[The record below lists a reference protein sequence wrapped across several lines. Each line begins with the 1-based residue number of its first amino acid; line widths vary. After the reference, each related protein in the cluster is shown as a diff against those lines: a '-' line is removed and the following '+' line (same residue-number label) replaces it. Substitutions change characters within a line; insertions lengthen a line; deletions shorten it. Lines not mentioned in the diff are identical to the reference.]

1 MMGRLKAV
9 KPEKAFLILGIIFG
23 IAFLLITPPF
33 QVADESTHFYKSLY
47 LSDGHILPEK
57 QGDETGF
64 YVTKSAIET
73 VGAFQSLPFHPEN
86 KIKMDY
92 TPSLVNLP
100 LLNSNKT
107 FVDCSLFA
115 IVSYP
120 PFPYLAS
127 ASVIFLGKLFN
138 FSPLVLFY
146 LGRIVNLLLYVLIIY
161 MAIRLMPVHKWVLLL
176 LTLMPMT
183 IFEAASFSVD
193 SFTIAVSF
201 LTIALLFNFTFND
214 GKKELSN
221 KDISVIGILFL
232 ILALSKQVYALLIFL
247 FFMLPASKVGGCKK
261 KFFKF
266 VYIFLPIVLVVAFWS
281 FLIKGLYTPVGA
293 KSQLS
298 FLLSSPLAFP
308 KILVNTL
315 FINTNSYIFM
325 FAGSLLGWL
334 DTPLP
339 DWLIYFYLIIL
350 ILTALLDKNEI
361 KINLK
366 QKIVPLIIFI
376 AISVSIFFLEYLT
389 WTSVGNNKING
400 VQGRYFIPIAPLLF
414 LSLYNNK
421 LRISN
426 KWRWNWLVILAVVLA
441 LLVTLFILVKR
452 YYIT

>member
-23 IAFLLITPPF
+23 IAFLLVTPPF

-107 FVDCSLFA
+107 FVDCSGAA

-127 ASVIFLGKLFN
+127 ASVISLGKLFN

-146 LGRIVNLLLYVLIIY
+146 FGRIINLFLYILIVY

-176 LTLMPMT
+176 LALMPMT
-183 IFEAASFSVD
+183 LFEAASISAD

-201 LTIALLFNFTFND
+201 FTLALLFNFTFND
-214 GKKELSN
+214 VKMEIDS
-221 KDISVIGILFL
+221 KDLCIMGALFL
-232 ILALSKQVYALLIFL
+232 ILALSKQVYSLLIFL
-247 FFMLPASKVGGCKK
+247 FFMLPSSKFGGSKK

-266 VYIFLPIVLVVAFWS
+266 IYIFLPIVLVVVLWS
-281 FLIKGLYTPVGA
+281 FLVKGLYTPLGV
-293 KSQLS
+293 KSQIS
-298 FLLSSPLAFP
+298 FLLSNPLVFLP
-308 KILVNTL
+308 IVLKTL
-315 FINTNSYIFM
+315 LINTNYYITWFV
-325 FAGSLLGWL
+325 GNLGWL

-339 DWLIYFYLIIL
+339 DWLVYFYLAML
-350 ILTALLDKNEI
+350 VLTALLDKNEI

-400 VQGRYFIPIAPLLF
+400 VQGRYFIPIAPLLL